1 MAEFCDRINFGR
13 LTHTTKV
20 CMLQNVANQ
29 TTFNPTMS
37 KRINIVLPD
46 ATISVLDRVATR
58 GTRSQFISKA
68 VLHFIEARGKQSLRE
83 QLKTGY
89 SVNGRRDL
97 EIAAEWFP
105 LEEEAAQRF
114 EAPVRSKK
122 SIKSRRK

>member
-1 MAEFCDRINFGR
+1 
-13 LTHTTKV
+13 
-20 CMLQNVANQ
+20 
-29 TTFNPTMS
+29 MS

-46 ATISVLDRVATR
+46 ATISVLDRVTTR

-89 SVNGRRDL
+89 SANARIDL
-97 EIAAEWFP
+97 EIVAEWFP
-105 LEEEAAQRF
+105 LEEEAHQRF
-114 EAPVRSKK
+114 EAPGRSKK